1 MLAVLGMMALKSK
14 KKKQETHTIIW
25 CTKESKKKAKGKQRW
40 LRWGGG
46 GVGGGSLKQ
55 VTNKRLLV

>member
-46 GVGGGSLKQ
+46 VGGGSLEQ